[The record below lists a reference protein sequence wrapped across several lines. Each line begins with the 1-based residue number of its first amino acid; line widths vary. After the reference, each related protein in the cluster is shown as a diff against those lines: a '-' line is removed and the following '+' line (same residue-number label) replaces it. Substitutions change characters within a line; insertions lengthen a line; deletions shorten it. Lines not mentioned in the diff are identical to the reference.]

1 MELLYFICG
10 ILSVGITYAVVLL
23 KKNQSNY
30 HDALARLQHHQNIS
44 SIRSGDMKEKI
55 KYVEDTMIDIQSNM
69 EKDQYK
75 NLSKINKQLSDINDR
90 VEFNSKKIDD
100 STDNVDLLLVRDN
113 LHITISLNHFL
124 QLCNAVQTV
133 MAKKFGLKSIY
144 PN

>member
-75 NLSKINKQLSDINDR
+75 NLSKINERLKALDELANANSTRISESNTVNTKTMTDA
-90 VEFNSKKIDD
+90 FNEIQQIK
-100 STDNVDLLLVRDN
+100 NN
-113 LHITISLNHFL
+113 LKALGEDPNFLNR
-124 QLCNAVQTV
+124 
-133 MAKKFGLKSIY
+133 Y
-144 PN
+144 

>member
-75 NLSKINKQLSDINDR
+75 NLSKINERLKALDELANANSTRISEYNTVNTKTMTDA
-90 VEFNSKKIDD
+90 FNEIQQIK
-100 STDNVDLLLVRDN
+100 NN
-113 LHITISLNHFL
+113 LKALGEDPNFLNR
-124 QLCNAVQTV
+124 
-133 MAKKFGLKSIY
+133 Y
-144 PN
+144 

>member
-75 NLSKINKQLSDINDR
+75 NLSKINERLKKLDELANANSTRISESNTVNTKTMTDA
-90 VEFNSKKIDD
+90 FNEIQQIK
-100 STDNVDLLLVRDN
+100 NN
-113 LHITISLNHFL
+113 LKALGEDPNFLNR
-124 QLCNAVQTV
+124 
-133 MAKKFGLKSIY
+133 Y
-144 PN
+144 

>member
-75 NLSKINKQLSDINDR
+75 NLSRINKRLKELDTLANANSTRISESNTVNTKTMTDA
-90 VEFNSKKIDD
+90 FNEIQQIK
-100 STDNVDLLLVRDN
+100 NN
-113 LHITISLNHFL
+113 LKALGEDPNFLNR
-124 QLCNAVQTV
+124 
-133 MAKKFGLKSIY
+133 Y
-144 PN
+144 

>member
-55 KYVEDTMIDIQSNM
+55 KYVEDMMIDIQSNM

-75 NLSKINKQLSDINDR
+75 NLSKINERLKVLDELANANSTRISESNTVNTKTMTDA
-90 VEFNSKKIDD
+90 FNEIQQIK
-100 STDNVDLLLVRDN
+100 NN
-113 LHITISLNHFL
+113 LKALGEDPNFLNR
-124 QLCNAVQTV
+124 
-133 MAKKFGLKSIY
+133 Y
-144 PN
+144 

>member
-75 NLSKINKQLSDINDR
+75 NLSKINERLKVLDELANANSTRISESNTVNTKTMTDA
-90 VEFNSKKIDD
+90 FNEIQQIK
-100 STDNVDLLLVRDN
+100 NN
-113 LHITISLNHFL
+113 LKALGEDPNFLNR
-124 QLCNAVQTV
+124 
-133 MAKKFGLKSIY
+133 Y
-144 PN
+144 

>member
-10 ILSVGITYAVVLL
+10 ILSVGIAYAVVLL

-75 NLSKINKQLSDINDR
+75 NLSRINKRLKELDTLANANSTRISESNTVNTKTMTDA
-90 VEFNSKKIDD
+90 FNEIQQIK
-100 STDNVDLLLVRDN
+100 NN
-113 LHITISLNHFL
+113 LKALGEDPNFLNR
-124 QLCNAVQTV
+124 
-133 MAKKFGLKSIY
+133 Y
-144 PN
+144 